1 MCYIFV
7 PPLAVSGAPL
17 ACIELHSC
25 SVNAAAQTM
34 AAACASAY
42 QRHMCAQDEEED
54 EEAQLRGLKGLKV
67 KHTADELQEGETMI
81 LTLADKNILDD
92 KGDLDDDED
101 QDELENVL
109 AVRLKQQCALGSAII
124 APTSNCTEPQYV
136 HMFQAIKFC
145 KSVLGTAINIKEERV
160 FWQHHHVSLT
170 AINYHG
176 LLCMPYRCRQGMRVC
191 V

>member
-1 MCYIFV
+1 MFCQCCCSENGSGMC
-7 PPLAVSGAPL
+7 
-17 ACIELHSC
+17 
-25 SVNAAAQTM
+25 
-34 AAACASAY
+34 SAY
-42 QRHMCAQDEEED
+42 ERHMRAQDEEDD

-109 AVRLKQQCALGSAII
+109 AVRLKQQRALGSAII

-160 FWQHHHVSLT
+160 FRQHHHVSLT

-176 LLCMPYRCRQGMRVC
+176 LL
-191 V
+191 